1 MNMTDSEVEQFYK
14 ELEEFYGEHLA
25 NFEHHPRQFAHQ
37 VKLYRYY
44 KERKENEDR
53 SLQRSTS

>member
-1 MNMTDSEVEQFYK
+1 MTDSEVEQFYN
-14 ELEEFYGEHLA
+14 ELLEFYGENLA

-53 SLQRSTS
+53 SLQRSTP